1 MRVGFKNGVIGWDL
15 GGERNGCFREA
26 AGASGMHAWYSIG
39 SGIASETADGTRLPW
54 HFVRIRLWTEKPT
67 KSWETGMTS
76 RIGPYRV
83 SAYNTSKQSENKIHD
98 DAVAKRFG
106 FSGGLVPG
114 VDVMA
119 YMMHLPVSKWGRAFL
134 ERGLIEARFVKPVYD
149 GETADVTGGESDG
162 VLSIQ
167 VESRGQLCATGNA
180 SLPAAAPSI
189 SIADF
194 TETAAVTERR
204 PVDTASYQVGKW
216 LGTLPRA
223 WACDAAL
230 EYLADVRETDTIYV
244 REALGHPGLL
254 QRVMNKVL
262 VDNAILGPWIHVGSR
277 MQLLSAAASGD
288 ELTARA
294 KVTGNYE
301 KKGHRFVELDA
312 LVVANGR
319 TPVAHCQHTAIYQPR
334 EQAAA

>member
-1 MRVGFKNGVIGWDL
+1 
-15 GGERNGCFREA
+15 
-26 AGASGMHAWYSIG
+26 
-39 SGIASETADGTRLPW
+39 
-54 HFVRIRLWTEKPT
+54 
-67 KSWETGMTS
+67 MTS
-76 RIGPYRV
+76 RLETYRV
-83 SAYNTSKQSENKIHD
+83 SAYNTAKLSENKMHD
-98 DAVAKRFG
+98 DTVARRFG

-119 YMMHLPVSKWGRAFL
+119 YMMHLPVAKWGRGFL

-149 GETADVTGGESDG
+149 GETADVTGEESDG

-167 VESRGQLCATGNA
+167 VASRGQLCATGSA
-180 SLPAAAPSI
+180 SLPASAPSVSI
-189 SIADF
+189 SDFAD
-194 TETAAVTERR
+194 TAPGRDRR
-204 PVDTASYQVGKW
+204 PVDAKSYESGKW
-216 LGTLPRA
+216 LGTVPRT
-223 WACDAAL
+223 WAGDAAA
-230 EYLADVRETDTIYV
+230 EYLTDVRERDPIYLA
-244 REALGHPGLL
+244 EGLGHPGLL

-277 MQLLSAAASGD
+277 MQLLTAARSGD

-319 TPVAHCQHTAIYQPR
+319 TPLAHCHHIAIYQPR

>member
-1 MRVGFKNGVIGWDL
+1 
-15 GGERNGCFREA
+15 
-26 AGASGMHAWYSIG
+26 
-39 SGIASETADGTRLPW
+39 
-54 HFVRIRLWTEKPT
+54 
-67 KSWETGMTS
+67 MTS
-76 RIGPYRV
+76 RLEPYRV
-83 SAYNTSKQSENKIHD
+83 QACNTAKLSENKMHD
-98 DAVAKRFG
+98 DTVARRFG
-106 FSGGLVPG
+106 FGGGLVPG

-119 YMMHLPVSKWGRAFL
+119 YMMHLPVTKWGRAFL

-149 GETADVTGGESDG
+149 GEITDVTGEESDG

-167 VESRGQLCATGNA
+167 VESRGQLCATGSA
-180 SLPAAAPSI
+180 SLPAAAPSV

-194 TETAAVTERR
+194 T
-204 PVDTASYQVGKW
+204 DTAPVGERKPVNASSYELGKW
-216 LGTLPRA
+216 LGTVPRA
-223 WACDAAL
+223 WAGDAAK
-230 EYLADVRETDTIYV
+230 EYLADVRERDPIYTSQG
-244 REALGHPGLL
+244 LGHPGLV
-254 QRVMNKVL
+254 QRVMNRVL

-277 MQLLSAAASGD
+277 MQLLSAARSGD

-319 TPVAHCQHTAIYQPR
+319 TPVAHCQHIAIYQPR

>member
-1 MRVGFKNGVIGWDL
+1 
-15 GGERNGCFREA
+15 
-26 AGASGMHAWYSIG
+26 
-39 SGIASETADGTRLPW
+39 
-54 HFVRIRLWTEKPT
+54 
-67 KSWETGMTS
+67 MTS
-76 RIGPYRV
+76 RLEPYRV
-83 SAYNTSKQSENKIHD
+83 SAYNTAKLSENKMHD
-98 DAVAKRFG
+98 DTVARRFG

-119 YMMHLPVSKWGRAFL
+119 YMMHLPVAKWGRAFL

-149 GETADVTGGESDG
+149 GETADVSGEENNG

-167 VESRGQLCATGNA
+167 VESRGQLCATGSA
-180 SLPAAAPSI
+180 SLPAYAPSLSI
-189 SIADF
+189 SDF

-204 PVDTASYQVGKW
+204 PVNATSYEPGKW
-216 LGTLPRA
+216 LGTVPRT
-223 WACDAAL
+223 WAGEAAQ
-230 EYLADVRETDTIYV
+230 EYLTDVRETDPIYAS
-244 REALGHPGLL
+244 EGFGHPGLL

-262 VDNAILGPWIHVGSR
+262 VDNAILGPWIHVGSL
-277 MQLLSAAASGD
+277 MQLLAAARSGD

-319 TPVAHCQHTAIYQPR
+319 TPVAHCQHIAIYQPR